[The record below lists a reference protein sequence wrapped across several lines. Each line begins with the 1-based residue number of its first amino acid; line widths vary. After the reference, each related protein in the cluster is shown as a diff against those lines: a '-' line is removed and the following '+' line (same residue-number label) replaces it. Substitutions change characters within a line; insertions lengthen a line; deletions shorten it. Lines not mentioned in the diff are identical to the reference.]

1 MIRFNLKYFLLAVLL
16 FIIEVLIALYV
27 HDQIIRPYV
36 GDLLVV
42 ILMYCAV
49 KSILKVS
56 VLRTAIAV
64 LLFSYVIETLQYLEF
79 IEFVGLQNNTLASTV
94 FGVGFSWIDMIAY
107 TLGFAVI
114 LLAETRKDISK
125 SDF

>member
-1 MIRFNLKYFLLAVLL
+1 MIRFNRQYFLLALLL

-27 HDQIIRPYV
+27 HDSIIRPYV

-49 KSILKVS
+49 KSILNFS
-56 VLRTAIAV
+56 VLKVAIAV
-64 LLFSYVIETLQYLEF
+64 LLFSYVIETLQYLHF
-79 IEFVGLQNNTLASTV
+79 IELVGLQNNTLASTI
-94 FGVGFSWIDMIAY
+94 FGVGFSWIDIIAY

-114 LLAETRKDISK
+114 LLAENLKRY
-125 SDF
+125 F